1 MDHGEVVIIG
11 AGIGGLAAG
20 LGLQRAGFRV
30 RIFEQAPQLG
40 EAGAGLSVSPNGA
53 LGLHAL
59 GVFDA
64 FRENAYAP
72 DHQVVRHWQSGR
84 MLAQVPR
91 GERLEQTYGERYYVI
106 HRADLE
112 QDGAGVS
119 VRFDNGEWR
128 QCDALIGADGVRS
141 RVRSTLFGA
150 EEVRFTGYVAWRG
163 VVPIERVPL
172 EALDPPGQVWIGPG
186 HMINRYPVRG
196 GRLLNFV
203 AFAERSGWE
212 EEGWSI
218 PAEVDELAREFAGW
232 HPHVTRIIE
241 AVPQENL
248 FKWALC
254 ARSALM
260 RWVMGRAAVLGDAA
274 HPLLPYLGQGAVMAI
289 EDAVVLARAF
299 RASAD
304 IPEALARYEGARVGR
319 ARLVVERST
328 LQVPRFH
335 SSDPDSFHHDV
346 PVDEA
351 LGLFRYNPAQVPRYE
366 ARAPGRGRHD
376 AIPVRG
382 GPRCPGQRGDRA
394 ARRARLPSSA
404 GDGAWPCQPY
414 RHRCLQAA
422 AADAP

>member
-20 LGLQRAGFRV
+20 LGLQRTGFRV

-40 EAGAGLSVSPNGA
+40 EVGAGLSISPNGA

-64 FRENAYAP
+64 FREHAYAP
-72 DHQVVRHWQSGR
+72 DYQVVRHWQSGR
-84 MLAQVPR
+84 VLAQVPR

-106 HRADLE
+106 HRADLHRVLAEAVQVNDSEAIVTGHRFADLE
-112 QDGAGVS
+112 QDGSGVS

-128 QCDALIGADGVRS
+128 RCDVLIGADGVRS

-163 VVPIERVPL
+163 LVPIERVPL

-186 HMINRYPVRG
+186 HMINRYPVRR

-218 PAEVDELAREFAGW
+218 PAEVAELAEEFAGW

-254 ARSALM
+254 ARSPLM

-328 LQVPRFH
+328 MQVPRFH

-351 LGLFRYNPAQVPRYE
+351 LGLFRYNPAQVP
-366 ARAPGRGRHD
+366 
-376 AIPVRG
+376 V
-382 GPRCPGQRGDRA
+382 
-394 ARRARLPSSA
+394 
-404 GDGAWPCQPY
+404 
-414 RHRCLQAA
+414 
-422 AADAP
+422 